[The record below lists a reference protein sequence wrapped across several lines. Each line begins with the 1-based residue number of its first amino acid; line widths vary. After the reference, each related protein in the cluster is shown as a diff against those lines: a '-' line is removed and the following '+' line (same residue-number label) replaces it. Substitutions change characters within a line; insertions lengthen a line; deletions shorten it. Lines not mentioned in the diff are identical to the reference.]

1 MYNEANA
8 AKEREENGL
17 TSRIWI
23 TSTKGGVGKSTL
35 CANLARAYAAMGV
48 RTLAVDLDEQNR
60 CLDMLFGVE
69 NAALY
74 DAGDVLCGRVSI
86 DRAAIALPQ
95 SSNLFLLAG
104 GELRA
109 SASSMDALFAQAE
122 RELGVSVII
131 IDSHT
136 PSPSLQAALIPSIT
150 DTIIVSDD
158 TALSLRAAEACGW
171 QLRKAGAPCPRLVL
185 SRIDFKEESR
195 PSFVEMI
202 DLASLQLLG
211 IIPYDKAV
219 LRMQEKGVTAKE
231 AAHPNTHAAFRNI
244 ALRLAGKHAPLFTAF
259 KGIDRKR
266 LLGV

>member
-1 MYNEANA
+1 MN
-8 AKEREENGL
+8 
-17 TSRIWI
+17 TRIWI

-48 RTLAVDLDEQNR
+48 RTLAVDLDGQNR

-74 DAGDVLCGRVSI
+74 DIGDVLCGRVSV

-95 SSNLFLLAG
+95 SSNLYLLAG
-104 GELRA
+104 GVERV
-109 SASSMDALFAQAE
+109 SAMSMDALFAQAE
-122 RELGVSVII
+122 RELGASVII
-131 IDSHT
+131 VDSH
-136 PSPSLQAALIPSIT
+136 SPTESLTAALIPSIT
-150 DTIIVSDD
+150 DTIIVSDA
-158 TALSLRAAEACGW
+158 TALSLRAAESCGW
-171 QLRKAGAPCPRLVL
+171 QLRKAGAPHLRMVL
-185 SRIDFKEESR
+185 CRIDVKEEQR

-202 DLASLQLLG
+202 DSASLQLLG
-211 IIPYDKAV
+211 IIPRDEAIV
-219 LRMQEKGVTAKE
+219 RMQEKGVTAKE
-231 AAHPNTHAAFRNI
+231 AAHPNTHAAFRNV